1 MTTLSAEK
9 MITQK
14 TKKKGINYNRLMMER
29 GKNGNLVW
37 MFVVDVLPGRGKK
50 SFNLNLYS
58 PYVKLM

>member
-50 SFNLNLYS
+50 SFN
-58 PYVKLM
+58 